1 MNKLVRPCLVLA
13 TMLLTLIAASGVASA
28 VTSADATQSPARPS
42 VCVAVQTAQ
51 LLKAIDREAWLTRA
65 SRAAAVRDA
74 IARGKSNCAPKPYGV
89 RVEAVQGRDPVSG
102 TLRISCRGGFELS
115 PTSPPGAYFI
125 RFGALTPDSA
135 TSVTR
140 TARTATSYAIDYTI
154 QQQTPAGGGL
164 YLEGTCVSV
173 QTLGS

>member
-1 MNKLVRPCLVLA
+1 MVA
-13 TMLLTLIAASGVASA
+13 TGVSTAA
-28 VTSADATQSPARPS
+28 TSTDSPQRPARPS

-51 LLKAIDREAWLTRA
+51 LLKAIDRKAWLTRA
-65 SRAAAVRDA
+65 SRAAAVTDA
-74 IARGKSNCAPKPYGV
+74 VALAKSNCVPKPYDV

-115 PTSPPGAYFI
+115 PTSPPGAYVI

-140 TARTATSYAIDYTI
+140 TARTATSYEIDYTI
-154 QQQTPAGGGL
+154 QPQTPPGGGL
-164 YLEGTCVSV
+164 YLEGTCVPAAA
-173 QTLGS
+173 QGS